1 MGGTWIPKSSPYSNL
16 DGMRE
21 MFEVIEMEMKAYS
34 PQVCTDL
41 INRIQGQMQAAMD
54 SSGLTITDE
63 GVKEKPKRK
72 LLAGGGG
79 GPGGGD
85 EHLQEGPTSVRTLA
99 ENEAASY
106 PQCYI
111 PFMSAEHGRQSCIE
125 QMTDVSA
132 EMQKSVAKSRYLD
145 CL

>member
-1 MGGTWIPKSSPYSNL
+1 MG
-16 DGMRE
+16 
-21 MFEVIEMEMKAYS
+21 
-34 PQVCTDL
+34 
-41 INRIQGQMQAAMD
+41 
-54 SSGLTITDE
+54 GLTITDE

-125 QMTDVSA
+125 QMQDVSA

-145 CL
+145 CLANNFKPHRVRKGLAAALGEVHQAGREG